1 MESYRGYECMI
12 KLFKGYFIISIMAA
26 VLMIAGG
33 VLGLLDIIPFWAEI
47 VLIIVL
53 YGVVLLMSVLSVKKY
68 TKICDIANTDPDKF
82 VEMSD
87 EMAKKSA
94 GVRRMVLGNAIV
106 SLLNHE
112 RVDEAERRTAEYG
125 KDLKPND
132 IVGRFMYSNYMCC
145 IDILKRDFSRMDLY
159 INDQRMC
166 LQQMSVNRPRGI
178 NDLTLQRFHAAV
190 EKEAFEAEF
199 YSRPPE
205 RLMNED
211 RQIVLNY
218 IANADILRG
227 FSRKGAVM
235 YECTEKLLDYDKGM
249 AYAVIGE
256 REKAAQFLT
265 SAAECGFTYPFVERA
280 KKWLQSGDVN
290 VLMRNGR
297 AAEVEK

>member
-1 MESYRGYECMI
+1 
-12 KLFKGYFIISIMAA
+12 
-26 VLMIAGG
+26 
-33 VLGLLDIIPFWAEI
+33 
-47 VLIIVL
+47 
-53 YGVVLLMSVLSVKKY
+53 
-68 TKICDIANTDPDKF
+68 
-82 VEMSD
+82 
-87 EMAKKSA
+87 
-94 GVRRMVLGNAIV
+94 MVLGNAIV
-106 SLLNHE
+106 ALLNHE
-112 RVDEAERRTAEYG
+112 RVYEAERRTAEYG